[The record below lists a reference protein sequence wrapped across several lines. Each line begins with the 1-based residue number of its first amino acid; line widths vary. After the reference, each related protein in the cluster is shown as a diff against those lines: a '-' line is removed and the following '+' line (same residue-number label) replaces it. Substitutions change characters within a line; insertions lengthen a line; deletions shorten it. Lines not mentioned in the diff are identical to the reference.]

1 MDDIENFRTKVRA
14 RVDAVG
20 PCCSCLVTILL
31 LLLLLGMLF
40 MLERCR

>member
-20 PCCSCLVTILL
+20 PCCSCLVTIIILV
-31 LLLLLGMLF
+31 LGMLF
-40 MLERCR
+40 MLERCH

>member
-20 PCCSCLVTILL
+20 PCCSCLVTIIILA
-31 LLLLLGMLF
+31 LGMLF
-40 MLERCR
+40 MLERCH